1 MSREKKAESLLAEI
15 ANFFKPNSVNL
26 EEQKP
31 TEVKF
36 ESELPVGEY
45 ELMDGTKFTIDEE
58 GNVVG
63 VIPVEEAPEAT
74 EEELA
79 EAKAKADKEEEAK
92 LAEETKLSEQ
102 AKELEDLKAKVI
114 ELSAAKPLGTAPQ
127 KRAEKV
133 LLQITPNM
141 TFAEKVNINLLN
153 NK

>member
-15 ANFFKPNSVNL
+15 ANFFTPNSVNL
-26 EEQKP
+26 EVQKP

-36 ESELPVGEY
+36 ESELLEGSY
-45 ELMDGTKFTIDEE
+45 TLDTGATFDIDAE
-58 GNVVG
+58 GNVVNL
-63 VIPVEEAPEAT
+63 VEPEEAPEAT

-114 ELSAAKPLGTAPQ
+114 ELSEAKPLGTAPQ
-127 KRAEKV
+127 KKAEKI
-133 LLQITPNM
+133 LLQITPDM
-141 TFAEKVNINLLN
+141 TYKERVLAGIINN
-153 NK
+153 Q